1 MAEFGTQEYYK
12 EKIEENSDLLG
23 MLLYALKGAVN
34 DTYVSSSYV
43 EKICIKIA
51 KVREAIDYAKSKI
64 EKEG

>member
-23 MLLYALKGAVN
+23 MLLYALKGAIN
-34 DTYVSSSYV
+34 ETYINSLYV

-51 KVREAIDYAKSKI
+51 KVRETIDYAKSKI